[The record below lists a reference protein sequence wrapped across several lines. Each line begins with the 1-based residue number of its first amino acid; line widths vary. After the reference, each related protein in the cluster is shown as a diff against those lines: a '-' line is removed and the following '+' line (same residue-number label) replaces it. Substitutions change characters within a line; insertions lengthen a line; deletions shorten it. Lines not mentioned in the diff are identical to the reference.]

1 MVEEIKS
8 KRKKLDLTQK
18 DLSKRVG
25 VSQSLIAKLEQKK
38 NIPNYQTMNKI
49 YDFLERKIN
58 NVQKNAGELANT
70 EIISLSPKD
79 TRKAAAELMDEK
91 NLAAVP
97 VEEDGNFIGVVR
109 SSSLTLFSEETPVKE
124 IMDYS
129 FSIVSN
135 ETSQEAVRSLYKND
149 DLILVHEKGE
159 IIGFI
164 SGKDLI

>member
-8 KRKKLDLTQK
+8 KRKELDLTQK
-18 DLSKRVG
+18 QLSKRVG

-38 NIPNYQTMNKI
+38 NIPNYQTINKI
-49 YDFLERKIN
+49 YDFLERKMN
-58 NVQKNAGELANT
+58 HVQKNAGELANT
-70 EIISLSPKD
+70 EINSLSLKD
-79 TRKAAAELMDEK
+79 TRKAAAELMAEK
-91 NLAAVP
+91 NLDAIP

-109 SSSLTLFSEETPVKE
+109 SSSLTLVSEETPVKE

-135 ETSQEAVRSLYKND
+135 ETSKEAVKKLYKDN
-149 DLILVHEKGE
+149 DLILVQKEGE
-159 IIGFI
+159 VTGFI